1 MIMDLNKAN
10 QWLTLAANLG
20 VIAGIIFLG
29 LEVRQN
35 TQAQLAES
43 RQQMM
48 EADLSILSHFIEYPQ
63 IILNTDASEL
73 PDTELAR
80 MQAYWLS
87 MLRSREFAWSQYM
100 NGGMDLATWR
110 SYLEPMFSAFETGL
124 ARDYLK
130 SGRYDGNP
138 EFKAYL
144 LTEFANK
151 IENY

>member
-1 MIMDLNKAN
+1 MNLDKIN
-10 QWLTLAANLG
+10 QWLMVLTNLG
-20 VIAGIIFLG
+20 VLIGIFFVGI
-29 LEVRQN
+29 EIRQN

-48 EADLSILSHFIEYPQ
+48 EADLGILSQFVEYPQ

-73 PDTELAR
+73 DEIELAR

-87 MLRSREFAWSQYM
+87 MLRSREFGWFQYI
-100 NGGMDLATWR
+100 NGNMDEATWR

-144 LTEFANK
+144 LDEFSKN